1 MPKRDGLT
9 DGLELVLAA
18 SCCLLYTSDAA
29 DEEDSVDLGG
39 RRNFVELI
47 QDAKG
52 LEQALALTRQLAQAL
67 NRQLGRLFWASEAV

>member
-1 MPKRDGLT
+1 M
-9 DGLELVLAA
+9 
-18 SCCLLYTSDAA
+18 AA
-29 DEEDSVDLGG
+29 DVCKRERLKVIG
-39 RRNFVELI
+39 RCNLVELI